1 MTAFAFTILT
11 KNIYLQPQNLV
22 EQNYQFFHSFQL
34 VKIFESHPFWKDS
47 QRQLKK
53 CTLGQKIAPESLQD
67 SSNSTFSKT
76 TYALTTF
83 TTHAK
88 IYIYC
93 LKTYWNKIIS
103 FSALFNKSEL
113 LSRILL
119 GGKRVKTLKMHSQPK
134 IPMNPHDSS
143 SITSW
148 YDCIRIVNIYHPR

>member
-1 MTAFAFTILT
+1 MDI
-11 KNIYLQPQNLV
+11 
-22 EQNYQFFHSFQL
+22 
-34 VKIFESHPFWKDS
+34 

-53 CTLGQKIAPESLQD
+53 CTLSQKIAPGSLQD
-67 SSNSTFSKT
+67 SSNSTFSMT
-76 TYALTTF
+76 AFALTTF

-88 IYIYC
+88 NIYC

-134 IPMNPHDSS
+134 IPMSPRDSK
-143 SITSW
+143 SINSW
-148 YDCIRIVNIYHPR
+148 YDCIRIDNIYHPR